1 MIRFLLNIWNLLE
14 KHTFRE
20 ILTVSSILLFFLF
33 INFFA
38 TTNLFYSSRGIV
50 KYNEISSEI
59 NLNIKEYTK
68 PITIP
73 GGFLI
78 IMLNDKKVQKVNINF
93 KEEYDKRIA
102 KEKNTQLSQFS
113 EIYFKKIK
121 KNSTI
126 SEK

>member
-50 KYNEISSEI
+50 KYSEMSSEI
-59 NLNIKEYTK
+59 NLNIKELKEIRASNTK
-68 PITIP
+68 LELNIRNIVEFNDFDLLDEVIR
-73 GGFLI
+73 GYLGYSSDDDHLI
-78 IMLNDKKVQKVNINF
+78 IIN
-93 KEEYDKRIA
+93 
-102 KEKNTQLSQFS
+102 
-113 EIYFKKIK
+113 
-121 KNSTI
+121 
-126 SEK
+126 

>member
-59 NLNIKEYTK
+59 NLNNKELKEIRTSNTK
-68 PITIP
+68 LELNIRNIVEFNDFDLLDEVIR
-73 GGFLI
+73 GYLGYSSDDDHLI
-78 IMLNDKKVQKVNINF
+78 IIN
-93 KEEYDKRIA
+93 
-102 KEKNTQLSQFS
+102 
-113 EIYFKKIK
+113 
-121 KNSTI
+121 
-126 SEK
+126 

>member
-50 KYNEISSEI
+50 KYSEMSSEI
-59 NLNIKEYTK
+59 NLNIKELKEIKANNTELELNIRNIVEFNDFDLLDEVIRGYL
-68 PITIP
+68 
-73 GGFLI
+73 GYSSDDDHLI
-78 IMLNDKKVQKVNINF
+78 IIN
-93 KEEYDKRIA
+93 
-102 KEKNTQLSQFS
+102 
-113 EIYFKKIK
+113 
-121 KNSTI
+121 
-126 SEK
+126 